1 MVPEVKA
8 EMQGQGF
15 GLSLVSTA
23 SCPNKSQNWFDW
35 VQLHVWAAL
44 VAESTCSVRDLG
56 SISGLGRSPGGGHGN
71 PLQYSC
77 LENSHGQRI
86 LVVYSPRGHKESDT
100 TEWLSTYIYTTTY
113 INILC
118 TFLKLKKPVHEG
130 FMPLYSC
137 LNDANSKNL
146 YLWGEESL
154 KEWFTQD

>member
-15 GLSLVSTA
+15 ALSLVSTA

-35 VQLHVWAAL
+35 VQLHAWAAL

-86 LVVYSPRGHKESDT
+86 LVGYRPWGHKESDT
-100 TEWLSTYIYTTTY
+100 TEWLSAYIYSY
-113 INILC
+113 IYKYIMH
-118 TFLKLKKPVHEG
+118 FPE
-130 FMPLYSC
+130 
-137 LNDANSKNL
+137 
-146 YLWGEESL
+146 L
-154 KEWFTQD
+154 KETWRPYAFVFLPKWCKFKELIPMRARKS